1 MGVLPQEQ
9 PSSIG
14 MVGNIPSAIEAIM
27 PKTQSPILE
36 LANALPADMGTV
48 AEIVAPPAEAEMAAA
63 PVAMEPVG
71 SIGTNTIEINMPAI
85 TINGNADAGTVN
97 QLEGLMEKMKADLM
111 REVRKQFPGMVASND
126 HRERRLSYAT

>member
-1 MGVLPQEQ
+1 
-9 PSSIG
+9 
-14 MVGNIPSAIEAIM
+14 M

-48 AEIVAPPAEAEMAAA
+48 AEIVAPPTEAEMAAA